1 MSGGGRSPRDLSV
14 TGALKQTLACMRG
27 DAGVSGRAEVD
38 LDELHSV
45 EEAFAIRFADDL
57 LAIFAAGVP
66 ALLQRYRMKL
76 SMVIAHTGELQ
87 RRGARGD
94 LVGVGYDERADE
106 FVCVTK
112 STAET
117 TTLVL
122 FDPDDRSTTR
132 VALLEWLQQRA
143 PAPGPGGPV
152 DEEFAPKLHRE
163 MPGTPS
169 GRRARHKKFGE
180 GRILKEDGTGP
191 TRKVQ
196 VAFPN
201 IGMKIVQA
209 RFLEFLD
216 D

>member
-14 TGALKQTLACMRG
+14 SGELQQALARLRG
-27 DAGVSGRAEVD
+27 GAGVSGRAEVD

-57 LAIFAAGVP
+57 LAVFAAGVP
-66 ALLQRYRMKL
+66 SLLQRYRMKL

-94 LVGVGYDERADE
+94 LVGVGYDERAEE

-132 VALLEWLQQRA
+132 VALLEWLQERA
-143 PAPGPGGPV
+143 PGGPV

-169 GRRARHKKFGE
+169 GRRARHKTFGE